1 VSADPVFLRDPALGA
16 LLAFPSAEAAARHL
30 RPWQEVSAVAAWD
43 AEGGR
48 LSFAVVRRRERF
60 LGLLP
65 RWREVVVA
73 SAAGPAAE
81 GAAEL
86 RAALRAVLLAAGEA
100 PPDGLPLAELAARA
114 ARRCWAGPPASP

>member
-1 VSADPVFLRDPALGA
+1 VSAGPVFLRDPEEGV
-16 LLAFPSAEAAARHL
+16 LLAFASSDAAARHL

-43 AEGGR
+43 AEGR
-48 LSFAVVRRRERF
+48 RVAFALVRRRERL
-60 LGLLP
+60 LGVLP

-73 SAAGPAAE
+73 SAEPAAD

-86 RAALRAVLLAAGEA
+86 RAALRAVLAAAGEA

-114 ARRCWAGPPASP
+114 ARRCWAGPPAPP